1 MWFGGSMMIIDIEG
15 TDGSGKKTQTDLLY
29 NKLVSLGKKCLKIS
43 FPNYDS
49 PSSAPVKMYL
59 GGELGNSSS
68 CLNPYQASSLF
79 AVDRLITLKKID
91 LNAYDFVLFDRYVP
105 SNMIH
110 QSTNLKSLKEMD
122 DFLDFIDDFE
132 YNKLELP
139 RPDLTI
145 FLNVPVEVSFRLA
158 KERINLKNGLDK
170 DILENIE
177 HLERA
182 YNSANYVA
190 RKFNWL
196 TIDCVDN
203 LNDLKSVQAI
213 HDEILSNL
221 SI

>member
-1 MWFGGSMMIIDIEG
+1 MMIIDIEG

-68 CLNPYQASSLF
+68 YLNPYQTSSLF

-122 DFLDFIDDFE
+122 EFLDFIDDFE

-170 DILENIE
+170 DILENME

-203 LNDLKSVQAI
+203 LNNLKSVQAI
-213 HDEILSNL
+213 HNEILNKLPIKNL
-221 SI
+221 

>member
-1 MWFGGSMMIIDIEG
+1 
-15 TDGSGKKTQTDLLY
+15 
-29 NKLVSLGKKCLKIS
+29 
-43 FPNYDS
+43 
-49 PSSAPVKMYL
+49 
-59 GGELGNSSS
+59 
-68 CLNPYQASSLF
+68 
-79 AVDRLITLKKID
+79 
-91 LNAYDFVLFDRYVP
+91 
-105 SNMIH
+105 MIH

-170 DILENIE
+170 DILENME

-203 LNDLKSVQAI
+203 LNNLKSVQAI
-213 HDEILSNL
+213 HNEILSKLPIKNL
-221 SI
+221 